1 MGTLQALSVQE
12 LGWQKHR
19 TGIQC
24 EGLLGAAV
32 VAA

>member
-1 MGTLQALSVQE
+1 MGGSQVLSVQE
-12 LGWQKHR
+12 LAWQKHR
-19 TGIQC
+19 TGIRC